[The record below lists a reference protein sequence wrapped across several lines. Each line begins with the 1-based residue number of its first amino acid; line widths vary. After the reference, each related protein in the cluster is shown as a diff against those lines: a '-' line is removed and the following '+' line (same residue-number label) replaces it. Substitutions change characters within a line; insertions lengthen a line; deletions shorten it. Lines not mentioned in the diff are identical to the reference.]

1 MEMGGTLTI
10 LTAAVYTPVG
20 PAAAVSKIGRAI
32 VCQCVCVCF
41 FFKKN
46 DHLEMEGVDLRSN
59 FLTAHVSTGLFNL
72 GLKGRISIFLYLT
85 CCPNRTCRSI
95 YKYSSRPECRT

>member
-32 VCQCVCVCF
+32 VCQCVCVRVF
-41 FFKKN
+41 FFFKN

-59 FLTAHVSTGLFNL
+59 F
-72 GLKGRISIFLYLT
+72 
-85 CCPNRTCRSI
+85 
-95 YKYSSRPECRT
+95 

>member
-41 FFKKN
+41 FLKK
-46 DHLEMEGVDLRSN
+46 
-59 FLTAHVSTGLFNL
+59 
-72 GLKGRISIFLYLT
+72 
-85 CCPNRTCRSI
+85 
-95 YKYSSRPECRT
+95 